1 MRFRDNSL
9 HDDCKKR
16 QEGFASSDQAVQAQL
31 DERGQRRRP
40 VRHRRS
46 MILAIPALLGVIYCA
61 WSLHRTSFSILTG
74 DPQWP
79 RPGPYPDQWLV
90 ELNDWYDNRNLPPSD
105 SIKLHGEWDRVRV
118 TVALVLASC
127 LWVLVIRVVKVGI
140 PGCLQKRRCLVSI
153 GKK

>member
-1 MRFRDNSL
+1 
-9 HDDCKKR
+9 
-16 QEGFASSDQAVQAQL
+16 
-31 DERGQRRRP
+31 
-40 VRHRRS
+40 
-46 MILAIPALLGVIYCA
+46 MILTIPALLGVIYCA

-118 TVALVLASC
+118 TVALALASC
-127 LWVLVIRVVKVGI
+127 LWVLLISVVKMGI
-140 PGCLQKRRCLVSI
+140 LLGCKNGDAWSRSPRNSSGGDPTMPDKVPAALTRTKSTSA
-153 GKK
+153 

>member
-1 MRFRDNSL
+1 MKYCDDSL
-9 HDDCKKR
+9 HDDWKKSL
-16 QEGFASSDQAVQAQL
+16 EGLASFDLVVQAQP

-79 RPGPYPDQWLV
+79 HPCPYPDKWLV
-90 ELNDWYDNRNLPPSD
+90 ALNDWYDTRNLPPPD
-105 SIKLHGEWDRVRV
+105 FIKLHGEWDRVRL

-127 LWVLVIRVVKVGI
+127 LWVLVISVVRLGVLGWL
-140 PGCLQKRRCLVSI
+140 LQKQR
-153 GKK
+153 